1 MGARVLVVGG
11 SPQGASPEVVRR
23 AAQGCDA
30 VVAVDR
36 GLDAVLAAG
45 LICDLFCGDA
55 DTVSAEGAA
64 LVARAVA
71 EGCFEVERYD
81 PHKDFTDLSLALRAV
96 AEGCFEVE
104 RYDPHKDFTDLSLA
118 LRAIGARWPGATLC
132 ATCLS
137 GGRPDHLL
145 GVLGRLVSWGGAV
158 EIVEDAFRGRVLR
171 AGETWG
177 IEGARGRTFS
187 FVPLAPG
194 ARVSLAGMRW
204 NLDDAPVGFLS
215 DLGISNVVE
224 DSPARVA
231 CDFGAIA
238 CWLFD

>member
-81 PHKDFTDLSLALRAV
+81 PHKDFTDLSLALRAI
-96 AEGCFEVE
+96 
-104 RYDPHKDFTDLSLA
+104 D
-118 LRAIGARWPGATLC
+118 ARWPGATLC
-132 ATCLS
+132 TTCLS

-177 IEGARGRTFS
+177 IEGAHGRTFS
-187 FVPLAPG
+187 FVPLAPST
-194 ARVSLAGMRW
+194 RVSLAGMRW
-204 NLDDAPVGFLS
+204 NLDDAPVGLLS

>member
-1 MGARVLVVGG
+1 MGARVLLVGG

-81 PHKDFTDLSLALRAV
+81 PHKDFTDLSLALRA
-96 AEGCFEVE
+96 
-104 RYDPHKDFTDLSLA
+104 
-118 LRAIGARWPGATLC
+118 IGTRWPGATLC

-194 ARVSLAGMRW
+194 TRVSLAGMRW

>member
-1 MGARVLVVGG
+1 MGACVLVVGG
-11 SPQGASPEVVRR
+11 SPQGASPEVVCR

-81 PHKDFTDLSLALRAV
+81 PQ
-96 AEGCFEVE
+96 
-104 RYDPHKDFTDLSLA
+104 KDFTDLSLA

-194 ARVSLAGMRW
+194 TRVSLAGMRW

>member
-1 MGARVLVVGG
+1 M
-11 SPQGASPEVVRR
+11 
-23 AAQGCDA
+23 
-30 VVAVDR
+30 
-36 GLDAVLAAG
+36 
-45 LICDLFCGDA
+45 
-55 DTVSAEGAA
+55 
-64 LVARAVA
+64 
-71 EGCFEVERYD
+71 
-81 PHKDFTDLSLALRAV
+81 
-96 AEGCFEVE
+96 
-104 RYDPHKDFTDLSLA
+104 
-118 LRAIGARWPGATLC
+118 
-132 ATCLS
+132 
-137 GGRPDHLL
+137 
-145 GVLGRLVSWGGAV
+145 LGRLVSWGGAV

-194 ARVSLAGMRW
+194 TRVSLAGMRW

>member
-81 PHKDFTDLSLALRAV
+81 PHKDFTDLSLALRAI
-96 AEGCFEVE
+96 
-104 RYDPHKDFTDLSLA
+104 D
-118 LRAIGARWPGATLC
+118 ARWPGATLC

-171 AGETWG
+171 AGETWD

-194 ARVSLAGMRW
+194 TRMSLAGMRW

>member
-64 LVARAVA
+64 LVA
-71 EGCFEVERYD
+71 
-81 PHKDFTDLSLALRAV
+81 RAV

-194 ARVSLAGMRW
+194 TRVSLAGMRW

-224 DSPARVA
+224 DSPARGA

>member
-45 LICDLFCGDA
+45 LICDLCCGDA

-64 LVARAVA
+64 LVARA
-71 EGCFEVERYD
+71 G
-81 PHKDFTDLSLALRAV
+81 

-194 ARVSLAGMRW
+194 TRVSLAGMRW